1 MRNRQF
7 ELLLYLLKVKK
18 TTHAAL
24 ASQFEVS
31 VKTIQ
36 RDIDQLARLGV
47 PIICQRGSNGGIF
60 IEESYKLNTSFF
72 TPNDLQTITFALSLY
87 DAISVKKQK
96 EQVLQKLALIS
107 PDLIQ
112 LFEQDA
118 QDYFVVDLM
127 PQPIDLTTPIYK
139 AINHCFDEEQFL
151 EIEYNQHHYT
161 IAPISYV
168 LKADGL
174 YLYAFMDDYYLF
186 KTEHIQTARILNE
199 TFERNF
205 IPYDKNT
212 HILFK

>member
-7 ELLLYLLKVKK
+7 ELLLHLLKVKK

-24 ASQFEVS
+24 AHQFEVS

-127 PQPIDLTTPIYK
+127 PQPIDLTTSVHTVIQY
-139 AINHCFDEEQFL
+139 CFDEEQLL
-151 EIEYNQHHYT
+151 EIQYNQELYT

-174 YLYAFMDDYYLF
+174 YIYTFTDGYYLF
-186 KTEHIQTARILNE
+186 KTENIQTARILTE
-199 TFERNF
+199 TFERDF
-205 IPYDKNT
+205 IPYEKNAN
-212 HILFK
+212 ILFK